1 MTTFSQLVDD
11 MVAESRRRDLQLE
24 IEKYANQTIRDC
36 HFNEENRNLV
46 LFGENRQEALVYAD
60 SDESHVWP
68 IERPQLFAQLE
79 VIHCPDVG
87 LDAVLRN
94 PSQMNTRENRN
105 GNPLYYR
112 TGPNIAITGFGQED
126 SPIQIAW
133 FAYPRR
139 LIYYPPGATRP
150 MEWDDA
156 AENKTYATAYNSTPE
171 LREQADE
178 LCTNW
183 LLMRWPDL
191 IREGVRAK
199 LYKKLNDS
207 ERMRSAYSAFESNR
221 RAMVAAETYETQVT
235 LVK

>member
-36 HFNEENRNLV
+36 HFNEENRSLV
-46 LFGENRQEALVYAD
+46 LFGENRQEALVYATD
-60 SDESHVWP
+60 DESYVWP
-68 IERPQLFAQLE
+68 IEKPQLFAQLE

-87 LDAVLRN
+87 MDAVLRN
-94 PSQMNTRENRN
+94 PSQMNTRANRD

-112 TGPNIAITGFGQED
+112 TGPNIAITGFGQTD

-139 LIYYPPGATRP
+139 LVYYAVAARP
-150 MEWDDA
+150 MRWD
-156 AENKTYATAYNSTPE
+156 EETESKVYSTAYNATLE
-171 LREQADE
+171 LREEADD

-183 LLMRWPDL
+183 LLSRWPDL